1 MLECLSYALDLDHM
15 GNLYFR
21 AWRRYLAGPCF
32 VVQAAKA
39 FWQSAETSEHRD
51 KVNEAV
57 FGGERG
63 TIGGKRGRADKVCF
77 DPERH
82 RGGCRT
88 PFHQHQTCALLEE
101 GF

>member
-1 MLECLSYALDLDHM
+1 M

-39 FWQSAETSEHRD
+39 FWQSAETSECRD
-51 KVNEAV
+51 KVDEAV

-77 DPERH
+77 DIAEAVERLFINIKH
-82 RGGCRT
+82 
-88 PFHQHQTCALLEE
+88 ALCSKKASRSCWR
-101 GF
+101 